1 MSKIGRKPIS
11 FGDVQ
16 VEIKGQEVHYKGKNH
31 SGVYFLP
38 DFLTT
43 KVENNKLFLSLKE
56 GVKDKN
62 NLWGMH
68 RALLANALNG
78 AAKNFELL
86 VEITGL
92 GYKGTLSGNKIT
104 FALGYSHKID
114 LDLPENI
121 KVSIDKTGQKLTFS
135 SFDKER
141 LGQLCAKVRA
151 LRPPEPY
158 KLTGIKVAGEVLRKK
173 AGKAKGSAE

>member
-11 FGDVQ
+11 FGDVK
-16 VEIKGQEVHYKGKNH
+16 VEVKGQEVHYKGKNH
-31 SGVYFLP
+31 SGAYFLP
-38 DFLTT
+38 DFLIA
-43 KVENNKLFLSLKE
+43 KVEDHKLSLLLKE

-68 RALLANALNG
+68 RALLANVLHG
-78 AAKNFELL
+78 AAKDFELL

-92 GYKGTLSGNKIT
+92 GFKGTLSGNKIT
-104 FALGYSHKID
+104 FALG
-114 LDLPENI
+114 LPKDI

-141 LGQLCAKVRA
+141 LGQICAKIRS

-158 KLTGIKVAGEVLRKK
+158 KLTGIKVAGEVVHKK
-173 AGKAKGSAE
+173 AGKAKGAE